1 MALIQAAIAI
11 SLMIPIFLNS
21 EKIADFFED
30 YENSDLTELYKRYKM
45 YLESMM
51 YFVFE
56 IWRICLVLDSVSHPF
71 FLFCPFYQLTHYFI
85 RFYK

>member
-21 EKIADFFED
+21 ERIADFFEE

-56 IWRICLVLDSVSHPF
+56 VWRVCLVLDSVSHP
-71 FLFCPFYQLTHYFI
+71 LFYSAHFTN
-85 RFYK
+85 